1 MRKRKLP
8 IGIQDF
14 VSIREDG
21 YLYVDKTPLV
31 HRLVQEGKVYFLSR
45 PRRFGKSLLC
55 STFGAYLEGRRE
67 LFAGALERLETE
79 WTEYPVLRLDLN
91 AGIYNS
97 VEGLVGIIEDHLTGW
112 EAKYGKP
119 RETTIPGRFF
129 GAIERAHEQ
138 TGKRACV
145 IIDEYDKPLLST
157 IGNPRLHEEYKQF
170 LKPFFGTL
178 KSSDAHLKFVFITG
192 VTKFGPAAGS
202 SSTQSVRPG
211 QVSVFS
217 DLNQLIDLSLDRG
230 IQSGTLRFQDYWFEP
245 GARLS
250 GC

>member
-1 MRKRKLP
+1 MK
-8 IGIQDF
+8 
-14 VSIREDG
+14 
-21 YLYVDKTPLV
+21 
-31 HRLVQEGKVYFLSR
+31 
-45 PRRFGKSLLC
+45 
-55 STFGAYLEGRRE
+55 
-67 LFAGALERLETE
+67 
-79 WTEYPVLRLDLN
+79 

-129 GAIERAHEQ
+129 GAIERA
-138 TGKRACV
+138 CV

-157 IGNPRLHEEYKQF
+157 IGKPQLHEEYKQF

-192 VTKFGPAAGS
+192 VSKFGPAAGS
-202 SSTQSVRPG
+202 SSTQSVRPD

-217 DLNQLIDLSLDRG
+217 DLNQLIDLSLDREYAALCG
-230 IQSGTLRFQDYWFEP
+230 ITEAELLNGFRPEIDEIELPARDFADYRADPVRPLPVIYQSGYLTIKSYDKRRFLYTLGYPNAEVERGFLFFVLPSYSSVSRDKIGVEFDKEEKNIGRWI
-245 GARLS
+245 S
-250 GC
+250 IV

>member
-1 MRKRKLP
+1 MGLRKLP

-14 VSIREDG
+14 VSIREDD

-67 LFAGALERLETE
+67 LFAGLALERLETE

-91 AGIYNS
+91 AETYSSIGRLNA
-97 VEGLVGIIEDHLTGW
+97 IIDLHLQRW
-112 EAKYGKP
+112 EQRYP
-119 RETTIPGRFF
+119 PTIKADTPAGRF
-129 GAIERAHEQ
+129 ALVIERAHEQ

-157 IGNPRLHEEYKQF
+157 IGNPR
-170 LKPFFGTL
+170 P
-178 KSSDAHLKFVFITG
+178 S
-192 VTKFGPAAGS
+192 AA
-202 SSTQSVRPG
+202 
-211 QVSVFS
+211 
-217 DLNQLIDLSLDRG
+217 
-230 IQSGTLRFQDYWFEP
+230 
-245 GARLS
+245 
-250 GC
+250 